1 MRAIM
6 PPSLTDQLFA
16 WYGQQARDL
25 PWRATRDPYAIWV
38 AEVMLQQ
45 TRVATVVPYYQRWLD
60 RFPTMEHLAA
70 ASQDDVL
77 NAWEGLGYYRRA
89 HNLQQAVRLVVDQHA
104 GRLPTT
110 SGELRR
116 LPGIGPYTAA
126 AIAAI
131 AFGRDEIAVDGNLR
145 RVIARLFD
153 LDAPLGSAEAE
164 QAIAG
169 AAARLLPPGRAGD
182 FNQAL
187 MDLGALICTPANPE
201 CPSCPL
207 QAECLARQRGTQHQ
221 RPVRPTKGVLP
232 TVERITA
239 VILRNGRYLVGRRPA
254 GGLLGGLWE
263 FPGGDLAGQESVDS
277 ALVRILESDLGLA
290 LERASPRG
298 RYKHSYTH
306 FRVTAHVY
314 QCLVGPGEP
323 VLQSHDELRWLE
335 ADLLTDVPMGKI
347 DRTIAESL
355 NHEDPK
361 NTKGS
366 PKGTKKS

>member
-239 VILRNGRYLVGRRPA
+239 VILRNGRYLVCGNSRGETWQAKRALIVRWFVSWSRIWVWRLSGPA
-254 GGLLGGLWE
+254 RGAATSTATHTSGS
-263 FPGGDLAGQESVDS
+263 PPMSIS
-277 ALVRILESDLGLA
+277 ALSA
-290 LERASPRG
+290 RASRSCN
-298 RYKHSYTH
+298 RT
-306 FRVTAHVY
+306 TN
-314 QCLVGPGEP
+314 CVGWK
-323 VLQSHDELRWLE
+323 R
-335 ADLLTDVPMGKI
+335 I
-347 DRTIAESL
+347 C
-355 NHEDPK
+355 
-361 NTKGS
+361 
-366 PKGTKKS
+366 